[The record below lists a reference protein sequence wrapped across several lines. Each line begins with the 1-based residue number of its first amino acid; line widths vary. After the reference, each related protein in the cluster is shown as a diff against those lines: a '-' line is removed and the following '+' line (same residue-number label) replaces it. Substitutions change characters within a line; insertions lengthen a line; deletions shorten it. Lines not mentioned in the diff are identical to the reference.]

1 MYTANTMASCIET
14 MGMTLPGSSSYPAEY
29 PEKQAELEAVGT
41 TMRNLLEKNIRPR
54 DIVTRDAILDA
65 ITVTMILGGSTN
77 AVLHLIAMA
86 HAFEVPLSI
95 DDFQVISDKTPFLAD
110 LKPSGKYV
118 MEDVHKHLG
127 GIPCEFV
134 VG

>member
-1 MYTANTMASCIET
+1 MASCIET

-29 PEKQAELEAVGT
+29 PEKRAELEAVGT